1 MFLKKTPQKNGKVS
15 LAIVE
20 GYRNAKTGKTRHR
33 VVKSLGFLH
42 EYEGIYEDPIAHFE
56 ALAKEM
62 TIQQKEANEARLVN
76 LGTISLD
83 EELGMNEDALK
94 YLGYLP

>member
-20 GYRNAKTGKTRHR
+20 GYRDAKTGKTRHR

-42 EYEGIYEDPIAHFE
+42 EYEGIYEDPIAHFK

-62 TIQQKEANEARLVN
+62 TKEQRKAQEARQVN
-76 LGTISLD
+76 LGFVL
-83 EELGMNEDALK
+83 
-94 YLGYLP
+94 

>member
-33 VVKSLGFLH
+33 VIQESGL
-42 EYEGIYEDPIAHFE
+42 
-56 ALAKEM
+56 LA
-62 TIQQKEANEARLVN
+62 
-76 LGTISLD
+76 
-83 EELGMNEDALK
+83 
-94 YLGYLP
+94 